1 MGMENVGW
9 LYEFLVAKAAEISAA
24 GSQRAAV
31 ISISLFVSL
40 LCVCIVI
47 GHYYEENRWLNQA
60 TIAII
65 LGCAVGFVIYIL
77 SNNAELLS
85 FDEQLLFIYL
95 LPPIIFNAGFQ
106 VKKKQFFHNFG
117 TIMLFGGSGVLISAS
132 IVTAG
137 CRYMFPRLKLGNLQ
151 MRDYLALGTI
161 FSATDTVATL
171 QLLHQDET
179 PLLYSLVFGEG
190 VVNDATAVVLF
201 RAVQRFEEAGLDG
214 KAALRMIYE
223 FVYLFSVST
232 VLGVVIGL
240 IAAYVLK
247 SLYFGKHS
255 TDKEIA
261 LMALMA
267 YLSYMLAELFQWSGI
282 LSVFFCG
289 IFMSHYGW
297 HNVSGSSKITS
308 KHAFATFSSI
318 SESFMFL
325 YVGTNVFNVNIWQL
339 VDVRAASLSCAMLL
353 ALTSLGRA
361 AFVFPMSAISNYARG
376 SSSVKLRFRH
386 QVIIWWSGIMRG
398 AVSIALAYQ
407 QFSTSSGT
415 MNTDYATMIYSTTGV
430 VLFTTLVVGVV
441 TKPLIATLL
450 PHHLRHLEPSSPKDE
465 SCEEANE
472 DGSSIF
478 LRRSSLSMLL
488 ANPTS
493 AVHSLWRGFD
503 DSYMR
508 PFFGG
513 GGPVRDSDAWEA

>member
-339 VDVRAASLSCAMLL
+339 VDVRQVGSRITELCYAAGANFSREGGICLSN
-353 ALTSLGRA
+353 
-361 AFVFPMSAISNYARG
+361 V
-376 SSSVKLRFRH
+376 RH
-386 QVIIWWSGIMRG
+386 LQLCPCVVIIWWSGIMRG

>member
-1 MGMENVGW
+1 MENVGW

-65 LGCAVGFVIYIL
+65 LKLFLYMIFFL
-77 SNNAELLS
+77 SGLCCRLR
-85 FDEQLLFIYL
+85 DLYPHEQLLFIYL

-137 CRYMFPRLKLGNLQ
+137 CKYMFPRLKLGNLQ

-339 VDVRAASLSCAMLL
+339 VDVRQSRITELCYAAGANSSREGGICLSN
-353 ALTSLGRA
+353 
-361 AFVFPMSAISNYARG
+361 V
-376 SSSVKLRFRH
+376 RH
-386 QVIIWWSGIMRG
+386 LQLCPCVVIIWWSGIMRG

-415 MNTDYATMIYSTTGV
+415 MNADYATMIYSTTGV

-465 SCEEANE
+465 EANE
-472 DGSSIF
+472 DGSSTF

-513 GGPVRDSDAWEA
+513 GGPVRWEP